1 MTKKK
6 IRGGALIARALK
18 EKGIDK
24 VFTLSGGF
32 CNPAIE
38 GFMECQIEVTNCPHE
53 QIAGHLADGHTRITR
68 RPSVCLVGPEGFA
81 NAVPS
86 MMEAWGERTPI
97 IYITG
102 SSSLKRQGSGGF
114 KEIDDVSI
122 AAPLTK
128 YSASITDGTR
138 IREFVDKAY
147 RIATNGYPGAVHLSM
162 PVDLMFSSFPEDAGL
177 EERPFSHKEKPITKA
192 WPDPNSLSEIL
203 ELACNSKKP
212 VLIGGHG
219 VWWSHSEKKLENA
232 GNILNIPIFNIPYH
246 QKLLG
251 EETNSYMGLADIHQF
266 PPSQFA
272 LTNSDLVLMVGAR
285 LDNQMNFGNP
295 PFFPKSTKLV
305 CINGSHEEIEFNRAA
320 DINLLCDPG
329 VFLDTL
335 SNLKKNDKWSLNDNW
350 FEENK
355 NKKNEWV
362 DKSLEDLKIEAE
374 KTKENGGKIHP
385 LQLSL
390 DVQDVMDEKDWLI
403 IDGGNTHF
411 WSEIAINIAGAKG
424 KKLGGILH
432 PGTFSMLGVGVSFA
446 LSAKNNNPKSN
457 VILISGD
464 GAFLSGGMSIE
475 AAFFENKPIVVVI
488 DNNGGLA
495 SIGQQQERLFESG
508 KRVATDFRDIPFH
521 KIFEG
526 FGGYGELVTKREELG
541 PALKRAI
548 ASGKTACVNV
558 KAKPVL
564 SPIVAAVATKRE
576 KSSIE

>member
-38 GFMECQIEVTNCPHE
+38 GFMECQIEITNCPHE

-68 RPSVCLVGPEGFA
+68 RPSVCLVGPEGFT

-335 SNLKKNDKWSLNDNW
+335 SNLKKNDKWNLNDNW

-362 DKSLEDLKIEAE
+362 DKCLEDLKIEAAE
-374 KTKENGGKIHP
+374 TKKNGGKIHP

-390 DVQDVMDEKDWLI
+390 DVQDAMDEKDWLI